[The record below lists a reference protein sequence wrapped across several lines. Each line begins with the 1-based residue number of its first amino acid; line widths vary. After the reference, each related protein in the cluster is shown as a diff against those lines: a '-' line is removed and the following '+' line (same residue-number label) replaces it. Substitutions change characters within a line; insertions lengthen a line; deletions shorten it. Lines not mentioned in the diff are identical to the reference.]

1 LGQKIEKQL
10 NFEHEKKGAENII
23 IIVIKIKVLF
33 LPQAKVTLADFGY
46 PV

>member
-1 LGQKIEKQL
+1 MYEIMLLLLKME
-10 NFEHEKKGAENII
+10 
-23 IIVIKIKVLF
+23 VL